1 MQLELGHLQ
10 RINLRQYLDECSFSY
25 STTRVPGI
33 VTSVESE
40 RSIIDYRANS
50 EGPWGSVK
58 TQREYSEGCLVW
70 VYISPNQNMKSTDS
84 PINSNVVAIESME
97 SND

>member
-1 MQLELGHLQ
+1 MQIELGHLQ

-25 STTRVPGI
+25 SSTRVPGI
-33 VTSVESE
+33 VTSVDSE

-50 EGPWGSVK
+50 EGTWGSVK
-58 TQREYSEGCLVW
+58 SQKVYNEGCLVW
-70 VYISPNQNMKSTDS
+70 VYISPSQNSNNTDC

-97 SND
+97 SNV